1 MSAIANSV
9 FQKYK
14 FRFFGVKIPF
24 LLGGRRIVG
33 IIARP
38 FIVVHWHKDIALS
51 RKEETPS
58 GNRKLPYYS
67 NVTILRNFLG
77 SGSIILRILMLN
89 YIKRLAEN
97 REEELCGTSLLVAF
111 MIYE

>member
-1 MSAIANSV
+1 MLRHLVAKRDDTHSAPGNALPLPV
-9 FQKYK
+9 
-14 FRFFGVKIPF
+14 
-24 LLGGRRIVG
+24 
-33 IIARP
+33 ARP

-58 GNRKLPYYS
+58 RNRKLPYYS

-77 SGSIILRILMLN
+77 SGSIILRIIMLN
-89 YIKRLAEN
+89 YNKRLAEN